1 MLLLDAGADTN
12 VGVLDSG
19 EEGSGGSGGGGS
31 NGGVTPLLAAIES
44 KHEALVKLLLERG
57 ADPNLGAQGGMY
69 WKKIITS

>member
-1 MLLLDAGADTN
+1 
-12 VGVLDSG
+12 
-19 EEGSGGSGGGGS
+19 
-31 NGGVTPLLAAIES
+31 VTPLLAAIES